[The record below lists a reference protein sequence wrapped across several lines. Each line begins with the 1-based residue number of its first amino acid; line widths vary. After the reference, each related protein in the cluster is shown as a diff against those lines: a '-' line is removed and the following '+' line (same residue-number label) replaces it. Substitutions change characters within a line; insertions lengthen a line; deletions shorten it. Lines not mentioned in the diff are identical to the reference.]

1 MEQCFVII
9 TSELIDPEEAV
20 SILTDPEV
28 YDRIKDDEFPEEPPT
43 DRNVWPPPESIYYG
57 GFVDGELASV
67 SIVHPTENGGQ
78 FHFQVLKPYREHKRE
93 LLRQALE
100 YYRDWNLW
108 CEIPDLYPGVLK
120 LAKEFGF
127 REVEVLSDHYVKN
140 GQRYDSRIL
149 EL

>member
-1 MEQCFVII
+1 MI
-9 TSELIDPEEAV
+9 TSELIDIEEAV

-28 YDRIKDDEFPEEPPT
+28 YERIRDDEFPEEPPK

-67 SIVHPTENGGQ
+67 SIVHPMENGDQ

-93 LLRQALE
+93 LLRQALA
-100 YYRDWNLW
+100 YYSDRKLW
-108 CEIPDLYPGVLK
+108 CEIPDPYSSVLK

-127 REVEVLSDHYVKN
+127 REVEVRPGAHLKN